1 MRPTHAVRLL
11 LLAGAA
17 PSCALLSAPAFAQ
30 SAPAAGPEEI
40 IVTAARREQAL
51 VEVPVAVTA
60 ISGATLQ
67 ARGLVQIEDFAAQ
80 VPGFSINKEGRTGI
94 RLVLRGQNVGGSG
107 ASVATMIDETVLN
120 SATANGN
127 GALVTPNL
135 ETYDMARIEV
145 LRGPQGTLYGAT
157 AQGGLL
163 KFVTNAPELD
173 RFGGE
178 VIAGVESIL
187 DHETGW
193 NVRGHV
199 NAPIIDGKLAL
210 RVTGFYADVP
220 GFIDNP
226 LLGLEDVNGG
236 TRWGGRASLLFQPD
250 DTFTI
255 RLTASTQRDDYGA
268 EGYADVVGS
277 PFAANGETDA
287 SFQLTR
293 DGFVANRRLDS
304 QVKSFTDFYNLFV
317 EKEFGAVAATSSTS
331 FAKVNRRMSLDISDQ
346 AIAPGLS
353 LAAGIGPLF
362 GQPIGARLDQLNE
375 HRKFIQEVRLAST
388 ATDGISWQG
397 GLFYTHEDVEVQQDF
412 AALSPSNPDGPE
424 LTVLPF
430 FPGIGGLGL
439 GGNSSPSKYDE
450 LSAFADVTVP
460 LGERFEIS
468 VGGRYTKT
476 WQSQQVTTEAG
487 LLSGAPI
494 AFPRAEL
501 DEDKFTWSIAPRF
514 KLSED
519 VSLYARVATGFRP
532 GGFVTP
538 IPGAPADFP
547 TSFTSDTTINYE
559 LGAKG
564 DIADGLIGFD
574 LALYQIDWSDVQIVT
589 SFQSSVT
596 NLTYT
601 VVGNGGDARSR
612 GFEWNLA
619 LRPAEGFLIGWAGA
633 YTDATLRDDAP
644 GLGGQSGDRLPYVP
658 EFSSSLSADYT
669 GNITSAAKI
678 ALGATWNH
686 VSARHSNFTNIPILS
701 NNVRIPGYDTLDA
714 RLGVEFSRYRVQLL
728 LRNLTDERGIT
739 DYRNATGFQSRLGQ
753 ANFIQPFT
761 VQLNVG
767 ASF

>member
-1 MRPTHAVRLL
+1 MRPDQAAQILL
-11 LLAGAA
+11 LSGAA
-17 PSCALLSAPAFAQ
+17 LLAPTFPALAQAAP
-30 SAPAAGPEEI
+30 PEEI
-40 IVTAARREQAL
+40 LVTAARREQAL
-51 VEVPVAVTA
+51 VEVPSAVTA
-60 ISGATLQ
+60 ISGATLE
-67 ARGLVQIEDFAAQ
+67 ARGLSQIEDFAGQ

-107 ASVATMIDETVLN
+107 ASVATVIDEVVLN

-135 ETYDMARIEV
+135 ETYDLARIEV

-163 KFVTNAPELD
+163 KFVTNKPELD
-173 RFGGE
+173 RLGGE
-178 VIAGVESIL
+178 VIAGVEAIA
-187 DHETGW
+187 DHATGW
-193 NVRGHV
+193 NARGHV
-199 NAPIIDGKLAL
+199 NVPIIDGKLAV

-226 LLGLEDVNGG
+226 LLNLKDVNGG
-236 TRWGGRASLLFQPD
+236 ERWGGRASILFQPD
-250 DTFTI
+250 DSLTV

-277 PFAANGETDA
+277 PFAANAETPD
-287 SFQLTR
+287 SFRLTR
-293 DGFVANRRLDS
+293 DGFVANRLLDS
-304 QVKSFTDFYNLFV
+304 RVKSFTDFYNLFV
-317 EKEFGAVAATSSTS
+317 EKDFGAFAATSSTS
-331 FAKVNRRMSLDISDQ
+331 YAKVNRRMSLDISDQ

-362 GQPIGARLDQLNE
+362 GQPIAARLDQLNE
-375 HRKFIQEVRLAST
+375 HAKFIQEVRLAST
-388 ATDGISWQG
+388 ASDGISWQG
-397 GLFYTHEDVEVQQDF
+397 GLFYTHEDVTVQQDF

-450 LSAFADVTVP
+450 LSAFADVTIP
-460 LGERFEIS
+460 LGDRFEIS
-468 VGGRYTKT
+468 VGGRYTQT
-476 WQSQQVTTEAG
+476 WQSWQVTTQAG

-501 DEDKFTWSIAPRF
+501 DEGKFTWSVAPRF
-514 KLSED
+514 ALSDD

-538 IPGAPADFP
+538 IPGAPSDFP
-547 TSFTSDTTINYE
+547 TGFTSDTTINYE
-559 LGAKG
+559 IGAKG
-564 DIADGLIGFD
+564 EIADGLLGFD

-589 SFQSSVT
+589 SFLSSET
-596 NLTYT
+596 NLSYT

-612 GFEWNLA
+612 GFEWGLT
-619 LRPAEGFLIGWAGA
+619 LRPADGFVIGWTGA

-669 GNITSAAKI
+669 GNITPAAKI

-686 VSARHSNFTNIPILS
+686 VSARFSNFTNIPILS

-714 RLGVEFSRYRVQLL
+714 RLGVEFSRYRVQML
-728 LRNLTDERGIT
+728 LRNLTDARGVT
-739 DYRNATGFQSRLGQ
+739 DYRNATGFQSQLGQ
-753 ANFIQPFT
+753 ANIIQPFT
-761 VQLNVG
+761 VQFSVG
-767 ASF
+767 ATF